1 MCRWSPSCGISYALP
16 LSVLPRKLERTDYSF
31 VPSSLGERCFG
42 FDEVI
47 VVAVG
52 LWPEGTIGM
61 FICCSLCHVS
71 TEYRV
76 HYAMAGSC

>member
-16 LSVLPRKLERTDYSF
+16 LSVLPGKLERTDYSF

-42 FDEVI
+42 FDAVI

-52 LWPEGTIGM
+52 LE
-61 FICCSLCHVS
+61 CSFVVAFAMYLRS
-71 TEYRV
+71 TEFTTLWLALAENIV
-76 HYAMAGSC
+76 